1 MSLYVIGDL
10 HLSLGADKPMDVFG
24 GAWTGY
30 LDKLRQ
36 GLSVLKPEDTI
47 VLCGDTSWGMDL
59 EEALPDFRF
68 LAELPGQKLLVKG
81 NHDYWWSTAA
91 KFQAMCRDQ
100 GFENLALLH
109 NNCHT
114 WGGIALCGTRG
125 WFYEEETGGEH
136 DKKLLNRELARLET
150 SLKGAGEREIYCF
163 LHYPPLY
170 RGYTCPEI
178 MTLLADYHVS
188 HCWYGHLHGS
198 SHRLA
203 RQETHGGVQY
213 HLIAADFVGFR
224 PVKIG

>member
-24 GAWTGY
+24 GAWIGY

-47 VLCGDTSWGMDL
+47 VLCGDTSWGIDL

-136 DKKLLNRELARLET
+136 DKKLLHRELARLET

-170 RGYTCPEI
+170 RGYTCLEI